1 MQMNWKQFIGKTVHI
16 TMHENYGIVMDPKA
30 DSAIYEIVFK
40 SGTLSEVLDE
50 GLLLETRRDAEQ
62 IKIFVFYNSIKC
74 VEIFNF

>member
-1 MQMNWKQFIGKTVHI
+1 
-16 TMHENYGIVMDPKA
+16 MHENYGIVMDPKA